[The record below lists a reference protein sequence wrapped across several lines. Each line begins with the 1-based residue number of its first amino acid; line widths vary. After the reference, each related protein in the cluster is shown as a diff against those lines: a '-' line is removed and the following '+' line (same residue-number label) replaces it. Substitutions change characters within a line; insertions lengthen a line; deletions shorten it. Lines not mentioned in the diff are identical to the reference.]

1 MSDLLPV
8 CPTCEALNEPG
19 ARVCAECCGWLE
31 YDDALR
37 EKHDRMKDLRAIQL
51 ARAAA

>member
-1 MSDLLPV
+1 MSDLI
-8 CPTCEALNEPG
+8 PTCPLCGELSDPG
-19 ARVCAECCGWLE
+19 ARVCDDCGGWLE

-51 ARAAA
+51 GRAA